1 MKEKLK
7 NTLFVQ
13 ATELFWKTEE
23 SKAEKED
30 GNDDR
35 SETTEKDQIEQTEEK
50 EKENV
55 STMSLLA
62 IPYSYTLLSAWYGS
76 CSILFCHNIP
86 SLLISLLKSI

>member
-30 GNDDR
+30 GNDDK

-50 EKENV
+50 ENV

-62 IPYSYTLLSAWYGS
+62 IQYP
-76 CSILFCHNIP
+76 ILTRCCQHGMVPARSF
-86 SLLISLLKSI
+86 SVTISPRY